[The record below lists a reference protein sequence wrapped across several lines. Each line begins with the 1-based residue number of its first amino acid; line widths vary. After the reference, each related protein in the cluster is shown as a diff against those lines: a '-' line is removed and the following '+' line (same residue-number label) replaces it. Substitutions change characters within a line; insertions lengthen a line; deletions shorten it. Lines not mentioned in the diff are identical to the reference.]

1 MAAIT
6 STVALVAGAL
16 AAGTSAVMSDQAR
29 KAGKRARKRGEE
41 RAKGA
46 KTVAEGEAASKARQQ
61 RTDAIR
67 QSKEAPD
74 ISALIAEAEK
84 PAGADSTFKTGPAG
98 LGGQAGQ
105 MGRNKL
111 LGQ

>member
-1 MAAIT
+1 MAAL
-6 STVALVAGAL
+6 STVALVVGAL
-16 AAGTSAVMSDQAR
+16 GAVGGAIGADQSA

>member
-1 MAAIT
+1 MAT
-6 STVALVAGAL
+6 LSTAALIVGAL
-16 AAGTSAVMSDQAR
+16 GAVGGAIGADQSAQ
-29 KAGKRARKRGEE
+29 AGKRARKRGEE

-46 KTVAEGEAASKARQQ
+46 KAVSEGQVASQAREQ
-61 RTDAIR
+61 RADAIR

-74 ISALIAEAEK
+74 VSALIAEAEK
-84 PAGADSTFKTGPAG
+84 PAGSDSTFKTGPSG